1 MSRRGL
7 GIGAFVMIL
16 LIIGIVV
23 VSRHPAAPSLPA
35 PVESGDLPG
44 KPNSAHAAAPAAPT
58 KAALGVWV
66 RPQAKVAARNL
77 RRANFALLRRFGASE
92 KMIDRLT
99 DGDVLAVVTELKQ
112 QAQRGDPLAANILEY
127 VAHPICGFA
136 SINGA
141 GSPSQARELL
151 DAQALP
157 AQDAEWL
164 GAAIQEKTTYDSL
177 LAAACQQ
184 AMDQKEVEG
193 WVTKSAD
200 QGNSASLWLLS
211 RFGGGRSSAFKEQ
224 KFMEAVD
231 AGYPEAQALLAQRL
245 TDKTQ
250 VLPPGSAAE
259 QAEGLFKEAAGS
271 LPYAESLLA
280 VCEFTGCPGIA
291 ADIPAAIAHAREAA
305 QRGSFDAMIQIGPQ
319 LQASQIDPDEVAAW
333 SLVGAML
340 AQQGCAYGGLSVQW
354 MKSQTGTLTSNRVSE
369 KARTLADQ
377 YWKDYGTQMMT
388 NIGCTA

>member
-1 MSRRGL
+1 MSRRWI
-7 GIGAFVMIL
+7 GIGAFIMIL
-16 LIIGIVV
+16 LIIEIVV
-23 VSRHPAAPSLPA
+23 VSKHPAAPLLPA
-35 PVESGDLPG
+35 PIESGDLPANP
-44 KPNSAHAAAPAAPT
+44 KSAHTAAPAAPI
-58 KAALGVWV
+58 KAPLGVWV
-66 RPQAKVAARNL
+66 RPPAKVAARNF

-92 KMIDRLT
+92 KLIDRLT

-127 VAHPICGFA
+127 MAHPICGFA

-141 GSPSQARELL
+141 GSPSQARALP

-164 GAAIQEKTTYDSL
+164 GTAIQEKNTYDNL

-184 AMDQKEVEG
+184 AIDQKEVEG
-193 WVTKSAD
+193 WVIKSAE

-211 RFGGGRSSAFKEQ
+211 RFGGGRSAVFKEQ

-245 TDKTQ
+245 TDGTQ
-250 VLPPGSAAE
+250 ALPPDSAAE
-259 QAEGLFKEAAGS
+259 RTENLFKEAAGS

-319 LQASQIDPDEVAAW
+319 LQASQIDKDEVAAW

-340 AQQGCAYGGLSVQW
+340 AQQGCVYGGLSVQW
-354 MKSQTGTLTSNRVSE
+354 MKSQTGLTSKRVSD

-377 YWKDYGTQMMT
+377 YWKSYGTQMMA
-388 NIGCTA
+388 NIGCSS

>member
-1 MSRRGL
+1 MSRRWI
-7 GIGAFVMIL
+7 GIGAFIMIL

-35 PVESGDLPG
+35 PIE
-44 KPNSAHAAAPAAPT
+44 AP
-58 KAALGVWV
+58 LGVWV
-66 RPQAKVAARNL
+66 RPPAKVAARNF

-92 KMIDRLT
+92 KLIDRLT

-127 VAHPICGFA
+127 MAHPICGFA

-141 GSPSQARELL
+141 GSPSRARELP

-157 AQDAEWL
+157 AQDSEWL
-164 GAAIQEKTTYDSL
+164 GTAIEEKNAYDNL

-184 AMDQKEVEG
+184 AIDQKEVEG
-193 WVTKSAD
+193 WVIKSAE

-211 RFGGGRSSAFKEQ
+211 RFGGGRGAVFKEQ

-245 TDKTQ
+245 TDGTQ
-250 VLPPGSAAE
+250 ALPPDSPAE
-259 QAEGLFKEAAGS
+259 RAENLFKEAAGS

-291 ADIPAAIAHAREAA
+291 ADIPAAIAHAREAS

-340 AQQGCAYGGLSVQW
+340 AQQGCAYGGLKQW
-354 MKSQTGTLTSNRVSE
+354 MKSQTGLTSNRVSD

-377 YWKDYGTQMMT
+377 YWKGYGTQMMA
-388 NIGCTA
+388 NIGCSS